1 MLIKTSSSALQGI
14 EAYVIEVEVDIGPGL
29 PDFIIVGLPDA
40 SVRESK
46 ERVKG
51 ALRNCGYDFKPHK
64 VTINLAPAD
73 RRKEGPSFDLAI
85 ALAHLVFLGLVPA
98 DSLRDYCFLGEL
110 ALDGRIKPVK
120 GVLSAA
126 LLARE
131 RKFKGLVVPK
141 DNEKEAALLEGLD
154 VFGVSDLPQVVSFLH
169 DPGFLRPARFALS
182 ELIEPPPPGPDFR
195 EVKGQHHVKRALEVA
210 AAGGHNVLL
219 IGPPGS
225 GKTTF
230 IRESVRRLEPDLKA
244 GVIVGDLATDNDA
257 RRLRESGAPVV
268 QVTTGTV
275 CHLEAE
281 MVGRA
286 VQQLDLRDRNVLII
300 ENVGNLVC
308 PASYDLGED
317 LRVVLLSVTE
327 GEDKPLKYPPMFQS
341 ADVVIISKIDLAA
354 ACGYDRAAA
363 LANLRRVSPR
373 ARIFETS
380 ARTGEGMD
388 AWREFLCEQ
397 QRARRTLGPLG

>member
-1 MLIKTSSSALQGI
+1 MCNDCGCGLPGEKPAGVGAHHSGPAHEHGHGHEHEHDHEHGPGHHHGHDHSHPHRHPHTHA
-14 EAYVIEVEVDIGPGL
+14 EAHAEPGHDAAPPAENEARRTVEVRRAILEKNERLAERNRGFFRARGL
-29 PDFIIVGLPDA
+29 
-40 SVRESK
+40 
-46 ERVKG
+46 
-51 ALRNCGYDFKPHK
+51 
-64 VTINLAPAD
+64 
-73 RRKEGPSFDLAI
+73 
-85 ALAHLVFLGLVPA
+85 LVLNFL
-98 DSLRDYCFLGEL
+98 S
-110 ALDGRIKPVK
+110 
-120 GVLSAA
+120 S
-126 LLARE
+126 
-131 RKFKGLVVPK
+131 
-141 DNEKEAALLEGLD
+141 
-154 VFGVSDLPQVVSFLH
+154 
-169 DPGFLRPARFALS
+169 
-182 ELIEPPPPGPDFR
+182 
-195 EVKGQHHVKRALEVA
+195 
-210 AAGGHNVLL
+210 
-219 IGPPGS
+219 PGS

-327 GEDKPLKYPPMFQS
+327 GEDKPLKYPPMFQF
-341 ADVVIISKIDLAA
+341 ADAVIISKTDLAA

-380 ARTGEGMD
+380 AQTGEGMD